1 MLAGRCE
8 ICSAR
13 GVVPFNHKQ
22 KDMEDWLPCLFMF
35 SGSFGLTSLRVGIKG
50 LHVLLC
56 VESFLLADIL
66 NHRGRVLG
74 KTVGVTSSRPHFA
87 LGEVG
92 YTVELF
98 RYFAC
103 SGVKVSMCLPRKAN
117 LRTATSLSTVR
128 GTSMSFSVS
137 SDACSTRYLALSA

>member
-35 SGSFGLTSLRVGIKG
+35 SGSFGLTSLRIS
-50 LHVLLC
+50 HI
-56 VESFLLADIL
+56 SLLADIL